1 MDKKVVISAGHLI
14 QRKGILDFLETAR
27 RMPDVLFLWFGGGN
41 HALIPKEIKKA
52 VAEKPENVIFAGFM
66 PPVILRDAYC
76 GADAFAFFS
85 YEETEGI
92 VVLEALSCEIPVIVR
107 DIPVYEKWLEDGVQV
122 RKATDPFS
130 YEQALRE
137 ILSGE
142 QEEEIR
148 CRTQAG
154 RVLAEEHSMRATGE
168 KLYQIQQSLY
178 P

>member
-1 MDKKVVISAGHLI
+1 MR
-14 QRKGILDFLETAR
+14 QQEEC
-27 RMPDVLFLWFGGGN
+27 RMFFFLWFGGGN

-130 YEQALRE
+130 YEQALLRD
-137 ILSGE
+137 SVRGTRGRDTV
-142 QEEEIR
+142 QNPSWQSFGGG
-148 CRTQAG
+148 TQHESNRG
-154 RVLAEEHSMRATGE
+154 

>member
-1 MDKKVVISAGHLI
+1 
-14 QRKGILDFLETAR
+14 
-27 RMPDVLFLWFGGGN
+27 MPDVLFLWFGGGN

-76 GADAFAFFS
+76 GAEAFAFFS

>member
-1 MDKKVVISAGHLI
+1 MV
-14 QRKGILDFLETAR
+14 ETAKANNLA
-27 RMPDVLFLWFGGGN
+27 PIDYIQFLLKTCWTWI
-41 HALIPKEIKKA
+41 IPKEIKKA

-130 YEQALRE
+130 Y
-137 ILSGE
+137 
-142 QEEEIR
+142 
-148 CRTQAG
+148 
-154 RVLAEEHSMRATGE
+154 
-168 KLYQIQQSLY
+168 
-178 P
+178 